1 MPLSSGSAAPGAGW
15 RAFGGCGG
23 RTMSFVEHDEQALRQ
38 EIEGLRKTRNAV
50 ILAHL
55 YQRPSVQR
63 VADVTGDSLEL
74 SRRAAEANADV
85 IVFCGVRFMAETAS
99 VLNPDKVVL
108 LPEPSAGCP
117 MAEMATAEQVRA
129 RRKELP
135 QDTAVVSYVNSTA
148 EVKAESDICCTSA
161 NAVQVVRSLPNE
173 HVLLVPDRNLGSYVA
188 EQVDKDVIVWDGH
201 CYVHDPNISAEAVRD
216 LRRLHPH
223 AAVMVH
229 PECDAGVRRL
239 ADFVGSTSQ
248 MLDYAARSG
257 RRAFIVATEE
267 GLLHPLQ
274 EQNPHK
280 QFFAT
285 GSVCSSMRLTTLSSI
300 RRALDRMA
308 NVVSVPPEI
317 RERAAAAV
325 NAMLAV

>member
-1 MPLSSGSAAPGAGW
+1 
-15 RAFGGCGG
+15 
-23 RTMSFVEHDEQALRQ
+23 MSFGEQDEQVLGQ
-38 EIEGLRKTRNAV
+38 EIDGLRKTRNAV

-63 VADVTGDSLEL
+63 VADIVGDSLEL
-74 SRRAAEANADV
+74 SRKAAETHAEV

-99 VLNPDKVVL
+99 VLNPHKVVL
-108 LPEPSAGCP
+108 LPEPSAGCA
-117 MAEMATAEQVRA
+117 MAEMATAEQVRT

-135 QDTAVVSYVNSTA
+135 EDTAVVSYVNSTA

-161 NAVQVVRSLPNE
+161 NAVQVVRSLPQQ
-173 HVLLVPDRNLGSYVA
+173 HVLLVPDRNLGAYVA
-188 EQVDKDVIVWDGH
+188 EQVDKDVILWDGH
-201 CYVHDPNISAEAVRD
+201 CYVHDPNISPDAVRE

-223 AAVMVH
+223 ATVMVH
-229 PECDAGVRRL
+229 PECAAAVRRM

-248 MLDYAARSG
+248 MLSYAAG
-257 RRAFIVATEE
+257 CAKRAFIVGTEE

-308 NVVSVPPEI
+308 NVVRVPPET

>member
-1 MPLSSGSAAPGAGW
+1 
-15 RAFGGCGG
+15 
-23 RTMSFVEHDEQALRQ
+23 MSFGEHDEQVLGQ
-38 EIEGLRKTRNAV
+38 EIDDLRKTRNAV

-63 VADVTGDSLEL
+63 VADIVGDSLEL
-74 SRRAAEANADV
+74 SRKAAEVHAEV

-99 VLNPDKVVL
+99 VLNPHKMVL
-108 LPEPSAGCP
+108 LPEPSAGCA
-117 MAEMATAEQVRA
+117 MADMATAEQVRA
-129 RRKELP
+129 RRRELP
-135 QDTAVVSYVNSTA
+135 EETAVVSYVNSTA

-161 NAVQVVRSLPNE
+161 NAVQVVRSLPQQ

-188 EQVDKDVIVWDGH
+188 KQVNKDVILWDGH
-201 CYVHDPNISAEAVRD
+201 CYVHDPNISPEAIRE

-229 PECDAGVRRL
+229 PECDVAVRRM

-248 MLDYAARSG
+248 MLDYAARPG
-257 RRAFIVATEE
+257 KRAYIVGTEE
-267 GLLHPLQ
+267 SLLHPLR

-300 RRALDRMA
+300 RRVLDRMA
-308 NVVSVPPEI
+308 NVVRVPAET

>member
-1 MPLSSGSAAPGAGW
+1 
-15 RAFGGCGG
+15 
-23 RTMSFVEHDEQALRQ
+23 MSFGERDEQVLGQ
-38 EIEGLRKTRNAV
+38 EIDDLRKTRHAV

-63 VADVTGDSLEL
+63 VADIVGDSLEL
-74 SRRAAEANADV
+74 SRKAAETHAEV

-99 VLNPDKVVL
+99 VLNPQKMVL
-108 LPEPSAGCP
+108 LPEPSAGCA

-129 RRKELP
+129 RRRELP
-135 QDTAVVSYVNSTA
+135 EETAVVSYVNSTA

-161 NAVQVVRSLPNE
+161 NAVQVVRSLPQQ

-188 EQVDKDVIVWDGH
+188 EQVDKDVILWDGH
-201 CYVHDPNISAEAVRD
+201 CYVHDPNISPEAVRE

-229 PECDAGVRRL
+229 PECDVAVRRM

-248 MLDYAARSG
+248 MLDYAARPG
-257 RRAFIVATEE
+257 KRAFIVGTEE
-267 GLLHPLQ
+267 ALLHPLQ

-300 RRALDRMA
+300 RRVLDRMA
-308 NVVSVPPEI
+308 NVVRVPAEI